1 MPLARFLMRF
11 QRFIPLVFVAIAI
24 GCSSD
29 NLTTHSLH
37 GQLKFPDGTSPKFGT
52 LALYNAEHKVNA
64 RGEVNPDGSFTVE
77 TYAPNDG
84 AVAGRHAVVI
94 IQFMSNP
101 LSAKREVLIEI
112 EDADGETDHDHDHD
126 HEQADMVHLKY
137 ADYRTSGLTIQVE
150 PGSNQVTLEIQKQ

>member
-1 MPLARFLMRF
+1 M
-11 QRFIPLVFVAIAI
+11 
-24 GCSSD
+24 
-29 NLTTHSLH
+29 
-37 GQLKFPDGTSPKFGT
+37 
-52 LALYNAEHKVNA
+52 NA

-137 ADYRTSGLTIQVE
+137 GRLPDFGIDHSGRTGKH
-150 PGSNQVTLEIQKQ
+150 QVTLEIQKQ